1 MKTTGKR
8 FIVHENVGGSIATN
22 PHDIAMNTIRDNK
35 GAKKEP
41 VRVGRGIGSGK
52 GKTAGRGHKGQK
64 ARTSGGT
71 RPGFEGGAYPL
82 YRKARKYGFS
92 NKVFKKEYQEIN
104 LDTLQL
110 WIDTGRIDPSKTI
123 TMKVLR
129 DSGAIGKYIPNS
141 GVKLLSRGKEFF
153 SAKVNIEVSRAS
165 QEAIAAVKNAGGTI
179 ETIFYN
185 KLSIRKLMKFEPEEV
200 LIKFTKCPPHMQHR
214 YSIPEPLNPYAG
226 QKAVSA

>member
-1 MKTTGKR
+1 MSDPHK
-8 FIVHENVGGSIATN
+8 IAL
-22 PHDIAMNTIRDNK
+22 NTISDNK
-35 GAKKEP
+35 GAKKERM
-41 VRVGRGIGSGK
+41 RVGRGIGSGK
-52 GKTAGRGHKGQK
+52 GKTCGRGHKGQK

-92 NKVFKKEYQEIN
+92 NKIFKKEYLEIN

-129 DSGAIGKYIPNS
+129 DAGAIGKYIPNS
-141 GVKLLSRGKEFF
+141 GVKLLGRGKEFF

-165 QEAIAAVKNAGGTI
+165 EDAIEAIQRAGGNI

-185 KLSIRKLMKFEPEEV
+185 KLAIRHLLKNEAENV
-200 LIKFTKCPPHMQHR
+200 YIKFTKCPPSIAHR
-214 YSIPEPLNPYAG
+214 YTIPEPLNPFARTT
-226 QKAVSA
+226 KAVSASL